1 VPGTLGY
8 AIWFLGSLLEVS
20 VVVCAIAKHS
30 FRRYLFLNL
39 YMAAS
44 VLVSIGR
51 YQILSQFGLES
62 KQYLY
67 FYMYSDAL
75 LTIFLYFSLI
85 SLYVHVFNEM
95 KVESIVRV
103 TAVLLLAG
111 TALFSYSVV
120 EQSSPRFLTHF
131 VFELSQNLYFVGLV
145 LTYLLWGAI
154 LKLRETR
161 TRLIQLV
168 LSLGVYFSVFAA
180 TLALR
185 NLFPNLQV
193 VWEYIAPLFACLLPL
208 SWAYAFWRLPEEAR
222 LATAR
227 LAVIPR

>member
-1 VPGTLGY
+1 MPGTLSY
-8 AIWFLGSLLEVS
+8 VIWILATLLEVS
-20 VVVCAIAKHS
+20 VVVCAITKHS

-39 YMAAS
+39 YMATSFLIS
-44 VLVSIGR
+44 VSS
-51 YQILSQFGLES
+51 YQVLSHFGLQS
-62 KQYLY
+62 KEYMY
-67 FYMYSDAL
+67 FYMYSDIL
-75 LTIFLYFSLI
+75 QTIFLYFALI
-85 SLYVHVFNEM
+85 NLYVLVFDEM
-95 KVESIVRV
+95 KVESFVRL

-120 EQSSPRFLTHF
+120 EQSSRLVLTHF

-145 LTYLLWGAI
+145 LTYVLWGAI

-180 TLALR
+180 TFALR
-185 NLFPNLQV
+185 NLYPNLQV

-208 SWAYAFWRLPEEAR
+208 SWAYAFWHLPEDAR
-222 LATAR
+222 LSTSR

>member
-1 VPGTLGY
+1 
-8 AIWFLGSLLEVS
+8 

-30 FRRYLFLNL
+30 LRRYFFLNL

-44 VLVSIGR
+44 FLVSVGR
-51 YQILSQFGLES
+51 FQMLSHFGLQSSE
-62 KQYLY
+62 YGY

-75 LTIFLYFSLI
+75 LTIFLYFALI
-85 SLYVHVFNEM
+85 SLYVHVFDEM
-95 KVESIVRV
+95 KVESFVRL
-103 TAVLLLAG
+103 TAVLLLLG
-111 TALFSYSVV
+111 TAVFSYSVV
-120 EQSSPRFLTHF
+120 VQSSSKILTHF

-168 LSLGVYFSVFAA
+168 LSLGIYFSVFAA

-185 NLFPNLQV
+185 NLYPNLQV
-193 VWEYIAPLFACLLPL
+193 VWEYVAPLFGCLLPL
-208 SWAYAFWRLPEEAR
+208 SWAYAFLRLPEESR
-222 LATAR
+222 LSTAR
-227 LAVIPR
+227 LVVIPR